1 MTRSIWKSAGMI
13 ALAIAGAS
21 MLYLQQRASAQG
33 PAPDIVLT
41 NGKIITFDD
50 KFSIAQ
56 AVAIRGDRF
65 TAVGTNQ
72 EITRLAGPNTRRI
85 DLRGRSVTP
94 GFIDNHAHFMEE
106 GAYWQLELRLDGV
119 ESRKQ
124 ALEMIRA
131 RAQSRKPGEWVYT
144 LGGWSPDQ
152 FADDSRP
159 LTREELDKFAPNNP
173 VFLQFTREQTYLN
186 SRAIEAVALDK
197 INE

>member
-1 MTRSIWKSAGMI
+1 MKPWMWKRAGVGVL
-13 ALAIAGAS
+13 LAIAGAC
-21 MLYLQQRASAQG
+21 LLFTRGALSAQG
-33 PAPDIVLT
+33 PAAGAAPDVVLF
-41 NGKIITFDD
+41 NGKIITVDD
-50 KFSIAQ
+50 RFSIAQ
-56 AVAIRGDRF
+56 AVAVTGDRF

-131 RAQSRKPGEWVYT
+131 RAQARGPGQWIYT
-144 LGGWSPDQ
+144 LGGWSYDQ
-152 FADDSRP
+152 FADDPRP
-159 LTREELDKFAPNNP
+159 FTREELDKYAPNNP
-173 VFLQFTREQTYLN
+173 VFLQFTRERTFLN
-186 SRAIEAVALDK
+186 
-197 INE
+197 